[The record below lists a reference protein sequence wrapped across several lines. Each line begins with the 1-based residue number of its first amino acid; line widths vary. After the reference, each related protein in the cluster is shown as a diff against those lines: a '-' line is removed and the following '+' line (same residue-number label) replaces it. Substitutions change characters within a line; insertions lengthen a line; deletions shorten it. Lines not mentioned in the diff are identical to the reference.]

1 MKAFASFLVVLALAA
16 PLSSCAPSFDTPPDL
31 QPLLQAYAQP
41 TAVVGEQIMSEY
53 ADEIAKAAEEIQDS
67 QIFEEILQV
76 IIDVQQELD
85 DATVK
90 TCSGGTSQGSDC
102 DADTDCRP
110 GVCDG
115 GTDEGSDCDADTDC
129 PGGGTCAHPGV
140 CDGGTSEGSVCAADT
155 DCPGGGTCGFGTCG
169 GGVVIPTPNG
179 QINVNYICPGW
190 DERQFDPDWLKTC
203 DGGAN
208 DDSACT
214 GVEDCPGG
222 TCVEAAPPR
231 ENGTIKLT
239 MTLDSAGIGRVVWGT
254 ADNCLYLVPTDGE
267 NFQASY
273 DGGVALDLGDPVS
286 PSEDIT
292 KLIVTFLMEG
302 DIGFD
307 GGTYGINQSFRV
319 RLENAAFLV
328 ILVDVGDIGDPA
340 LSETFNYVF
349 AVTVAQCVRDANA
362 PPESPCTFG
371 CSLEDSR
378 CFDRNDNTLFD
389 W

>member
-1 MKAFASFLVVLALAA
+1 MRYGGRAMKALTSFLAVLTLAV

-31 QPLLQAYAQP
+31 QPLLQAYANP
-41 TAVVGEQIMSEY
+41 TAVVGSEIMSEV
-53 ADEIAKAAEEIQDS
+53 ADEIAEAAEEIQNS
-67 QIFEEILQV
+67 EIFEEILQV

-85 DATVK
+85 TAAVK
-90 TCSGGTSQGSDC
+90 I
-102 DADTDCRP
+102 
-110 GVCDG
+110 CDG
-115 GTDEGSDCDADTDC
+115 GDNKGDDCDADTDC
-129 PGGGTCAHPGV
+129 PGSTCVNTGDVVLGQTCEDGANNGGDCT
-140 CDGGTSEGSVCAADT
+140 ADT
-155 DCPGGGTCGFGTCG
+155 DCPGGTCG
-169 GGVVIPTPNG
+169 GGVVVPTPTG
-179 QINVNYICPGW
+179 QIDVNYICPGW
-190 DERQFDPDWLKTC
+190 DEGKFDPDWLKTC

-239 MTLDSAGIGRVVWGT
+239 MTLDGAGIGRVVWGT
-254 ADNCLYLVPTDGE
+254 ADNCRYLVPIEDGNCE
-267 NFQASY
+267 AAGFCKASY

-286 PSEDIT
+286 PDEDIT

-340 LSETFNYVF
+340 LSKTFNYVF
-349 AVTVAQCVRDANA
+349 AVSAAQCVRDANA

>member
-1 MKAFASFLVVLALAA
+1 
-16 PLSSCAPSFDTPPDL
+16 
-31 QPLLQAYAQP
+31 
-41 TAVVGEQIMSEY
+41 
-53 ADEIAKAAEEIQDS
+53 
-67 QIFEEILQV
+67 
-76 IIDVQQELD
+76 
-85 DATVK
+85 
-90 TCSGGTSQGSDC
+90 
-102 DADTDCRP
+102 
-110 GVCDG
+110 
-115 GTDEGSDCDADTDC
+115 
-129 PGGGTCAHPGV
+129 
-140 CDGGTSEGSVCAADT
+140 
-155 DCPGGGTCGFGTCG
+155 
-169 GGVVIPTPNG
+169 VVIPTPNG

-340 LSETFNYVF
+340 LSKTFNYVF
-349 AVTVAQCVRDANA
+349 AVSAAQCVRDANA

>member
-1 MKAFASFLVVLALAA
+1 MPLIKGLAA
-16 PLSSCAPSFDTPPDL
+16 L
-31 QPLLQAYAQP
+31 
-41 TAVVGEQIMSEY
+41 G
-53 ADEIAKAAEEIQDS
+53 
-67 QIFEEILQV
+67 
-76 IIDVQQELD
+76 
-85 DATVK
+85 
-90 TCSGGTSQGSDC
+90 
-102 DADTDCRP
+102 
-110 GVCDG
+110 
-115 GTDEGSDCDADTDC
+115 
-129 PGGGTCAHPGV
+129 
-140 CDGGTSEGSVCAADT
+140 
-155 DCPGGGTCGFGTCG
+155 
-169 GGVVIPTPNG
+169 NG

-222 TCVEAAPPR
+222 TCVEAAPSR

-286 PSEDIT
+286 PGEDIT

-302 DIGFD
+302 DIGFEKD
-307 GGTYGINQSFRV
+307 TYRINQSFRV
-319 RLENAAFLV
+319 VLALESALE
-328 ILVDVGDIGDPA
+328 ILVDVGEPA
-340 LSETFNYVF
+340 LEETFNYF
-349 AVTVAQCVRDANA
+349 FFFEGLSQGIHDA
-362 PPESPCTFG
+362 TGVFG
-371 CSLEDSR
+371 CSLEESQCFERICEGGANDGSACTTNADCPEGTCESR
-378 CFDRNDNTLFD
+378 ERFS